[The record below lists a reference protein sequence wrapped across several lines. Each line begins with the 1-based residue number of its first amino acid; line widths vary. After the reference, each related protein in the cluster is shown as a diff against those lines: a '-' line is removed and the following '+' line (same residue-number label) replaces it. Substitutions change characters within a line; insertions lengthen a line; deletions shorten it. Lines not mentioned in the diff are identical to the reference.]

1 MPEATATNRETR
13 SFRSELEALNQV
25 KTTLLAVVKEEFDNN
40 QRLVDFIAKRVSGA
54 REVIGRRRRTHLID
68 GEVRELLPSSK
79 AVERGLPRRVK
90 VKTFNG
96 EEVYVAFG
104 VPEEEA
110 YHTTSVS
117 RYRMKCTCWDSIRTS
132 STADRKLARMIEL
145 LEVGGAPP
153 QATAFSKYII
163 CKHTVA
169 SLAKAIYVG
178 QLELGD
184 EELLNTLR
192 LALLGA
198 YLRVEEE
205 PSGELVSRVL
215 SKVGRI

>member
-1 MPEATATNRETR
+1 MPEATATNREVGP
-13 SFRSELEALNQV
+13 FRSELEALNQV
-25 KTTLLAVVKEEFDNN
+25 KATLLAMVKEEFGNN
-40 QRLVDFIAKRVSGA
+40 QRLVDFVVKRVSGA
-54 REVIGRRRRTHLID
+54 REVIGRRRRTHLFD

-90 VKTFNG
+90 VKTFDG
-96 EEVYVAFG
+96 EEVYVALG

-110 YHTTSVS
+110 YHVTSVS

-132 STADRKLARMIEL
+132 SAADRRLADVVEL
-145 LEVGGAPP
+145 LDADRAPP

-169 SLAKAIYVG
+169 SLARAVYVG
-178 QLELGD
+178 QLELND